1 MNFGENK
8 LFYVLFNYMSY
19 YMSSWC
25 LRPHVIFS
33 ILSFIAKFLIISPEK
48 QRGYYTFLNMPGNHS
63 ETRGYSLTEIFTSH
77 RESSKNHKNNNLNE
91 NFLETRTSKLL
102 NFSFSEPFQ
111 KRKIKFKRGYFFAI
125 FGYLSRSSPERRQD
139 WPGRQVWRPAR
150 LRVK

>member
-1 MNFGENK
+1 
-8 LFYVLFNYMSY
+8 
-19 YMSSWC
+19 
-25 LRPHVIFS
+25 
-33 ILSFIAKFLIISPEK
+33 
-48 QRGYYTFLNMPGNHS
+48 MPGNHS

-125 FGYLSRSSPERRQD
+125 FGYLSRSSPERRKTD
-139 WPGRQVWRPAR
+139 LVAKSGDPPV
-150 LRVK
+150 

>member
-1 MNFGENK
+1 
-8 LFYVLFNYMSY
+8 
-19 YMSSWC
+19 MSSWC

-91 NFLETRTSKLL
+91 NFSRNSYVKTIEFQLFRTFSKTQ
-102 NFSFSEPFQ
+102 NQ
-111 KRKIKFKRGYFFAI
+111 I
-125 FGYLSRSSPERRQD
+125 
-139 WPGRQVWRPAR
+139 
-150 LRVK
+150 